1 MPRLS
6 AQCIEKVRRLQEIP
20 FTWDFF
26 QVSMEYSMMG
36 KESKGV
42 DMDYIII
49 SMLFI
54 LIAFNVILLIRQF
67 KNNSKEQIVSELK
80 INLKENNLNL
90 IDFINKKISDSEQK
104 QLRELLTNK
113 LETVEKMN
121 INSGKITESF
131 LKFSTDT
138 YKVLNDNF
146 SSLNEKV
153 TQNLDRINLR
163 VEERLNEGFE
173 KTNKTFINIL
183 ERLSRIDEAQKKI
196 DSLSTNIVSLQDVLT
211 DKKSRGT
218 FGEVQLAHI
227 LSAVFGEKNDKIY
240 ELQKKLQNS
249 MIADAVLYIPEPI
262 GMLCVD
268 SKFPLENYQRMI
280 DMNSTDNERKQYA
293 RDFKSNVK
301 KHINDISFKYI
312 IQGQTSDQA
321 IMFIPAE
328 AIFAEINAYHQDLLD
343 YAGEKRVWIAS
354 PTTLMSVLSTV
365 QVVLRNLEREKY
377 AGIIHEELNNLGK
390 EFKLYKDRWESLA
403 KNIKRVS
410 DDVDKINI
418 TSNKIERK
426 FDRISRVEMQCT
438 DEKPETE
445 EIE

>member
-1 MPRLS
+1 
-6 AQCIEKVRRLQEIP
+6 
-20 FTWDFF
+20 
-26 QVSMEYSMMG
+26 
-36 KESKGV
+36 
-42 DMDYIII
+42 MDYIII

-54 LIAFNVILLIRQF
+54 LIAINLILLIKQL

-80 INLKENNLNL
+80 INLRENNLNL
-90 IDFINKKISDSEQK
+90 IDSVNGKIAESEQK

-113 LETVEKMN
+113 LETIERMDR
-121 INSGKITESF
+121 NSNKLTESF
-131 LKFSTDT
+131 VKFSTDT
-138 YKVLNDNF
+138 SKTLNDNF
-146 SSLNEKV
+146 TSLNERV
-153 TQNLDRINLR
+153 SQNLDRINLR

-218 FGEVQLAHI
+218 FGEVNLNHI
-227 LSAVFGEKNDKIY
+227 LSVVFGEKNDKIY
-240 ELQKKLQNS
+240 ELQKKLENS
-249 MIADAVLYIPEPI
+249 MIADAVLYIPKPV
-262 GMLCVD
+262 GMLCID

-280 DMNSTDNERKQYA
+280 DMNNSESERTQYA

-301 KHINDISFKYI
+301 KHINDISSKYI

-343 YAGEKRVWIAS
+343 YAGEKKVWITS

-365 QVVLRNLEREKY
+365 QIVLRNIEREKY
-377 AGIIHEELNNLGK
+377 AGIIHEELNKLGK
-390 EFKLYKDRWESLA
+390 EFKLYKNRWESLA

-410 DDVDKINI
+410 DDVNKINI
-418 TSNKIERK
+418 TSNKIEKK
-426 FDRISRVEMQCT
+426 FDRISKVEMNC
-438 DEKPETE
+438 EPEIE
-445 EIE
+445 EIEYNEI

>member
-1 MPRLS
+1 MN
-6 AQCIEKVRRLQEIP
+6 
-20 FTWDFF
+20 DF
-26 QVSMEYSMMG
+26 
-36 KESKGV
+36 
-42 DMDYIII
+42 III
-49 SMLFI
+49 AMLFI
-54 LIAFNVILLIRQF
+54 LIAINIILLVKLF
-67 KNNSKEQIVSELK
+67 KNNSGEGIISELR
-80 INLKENNLNL
+80 INLKENNLDL
-90 IDFINKKISDSEQK
+90 IDSVNRKISDSEQK
-104 QLRELLTNK
+104 QLREILTNK
-113 LETVEKMN
+113 LETVERMDR
-121 INSGKITESF
+121 NSNKLSESF
-131 LKFSTDT
+131 VKFSTDT
-138 YKVLNDNF
+138 SKTLNENF
-146 SSLNEKV
+146 NSLNERV
-153 TQNLDRINLR
+153 SQNLDRINLR
-163 VEERLNEGFE
+163 VEERLSEGFE

-196 DSLSTNIVSLQDVLT
+196 DSLSTNIVSLQDILT

-218 FGEVQLAHI
+218 FGEVQLNHV
-227 LSAVFGEKNDKIY
+227 LSVVFGEKNDKIY

-249 MIADAVLYIPEPI
+249 MMADAVLYIPEPV
-262 GMLCVD
+262 GMLCID

-280 DMNSTDNERKQYA
+280 DMKNSEGERKQYT

-301 KHINDISFKYI
+301 KHINDISSKYI

-343 YAGEKRVWIAS
+343 YAAEKKVWLTS

-377 AGIIHEELNNLGK
+377 AGIIHEELNKLGK

-426 FDRISRVEMQCT
+426 FDRISKVEMNQCI
-438 DEKPETE
+438 EP
-445 EIE
+445 EIEDLEYS

>member
-1 MPRLS
+1 
-6 AQCIEKVRRLQEIP
+6 
-20 FTWDFF
+20 
-26 QVSMEYSMMG
+26 
-36 KESKGV
+36 
-42 DMDYIII
+42 
-49 SMLFI
+49 MLFI
-54 LIAFNVILLIRQF
+54 LIAINIILLVKLF
-67 KNNSKEQIVSELK
+67 KNNSGEGIISELR
-80 INLKENNLNL
+80 INLKENNLDL
-90 IDFINKKISDSEQK
+90 IDSVNRKISDSEQK
-104 QLRELLTNK
+104 QLREILTNK
-113 LETVEKMN
+113 LETVERMDR
-121 INSGKITESF
+121 NSNKLSESF
-131 LKFSTDT
+131 VKFSTDT
-138 YKVLNDNF
+138 SKTLNENF
-146 SSLNEKV
+146 SSLNERV
-153 TQNLDRINLR
+153 SQNLDRINLR
-163 VEERLNEGFE
+163 VEERLSEGFE

-196 DSLSTNIVSLQDVLT
+196 DSLSTNIVSLQDILT

-218 FGEVQLAHI
+218 FGEVQLNHV
-227 LSAVFGEKNDKIY
+227 LSVVFGEKNDKIY

-249 MIADAVLYIPEPI
+249 MMADAVLYIPEPV
-262 GMLCVD
+262 GMLCID

-280 DMNSTDNERKQYA
+280 DMKSSEGERKQYT

-301 KHINDISFKYI
+301 KHINDISSKYI

-343 YAGEKRVWIAS
+343 YAAEKKVWLTS

-377 AGIIHEELNNLGK
+377 AGIIHDELNKLGK

-426 FDRISRVEMQCT
+426 FDRISKVEMNQCI
-438 DEKPETE
+438 EP
-445 EIE
+445 EIEDLEYS

>member
-1 MPRLS
+1 
-6 AQCIEKVRRLQEIP
+6 
-20 FTWDFF
+20 
-26 QVSMEYSMMG
+26 
-36 KESKGV
+36 
-42 DMDYIII
+42 MDYIII
-49 SMLFI
+49 SMLII
-54 LIAFNVILLIRQF
+54 LITVNLVLLIRQL
-67 KNNSKEQIVSELK
+67 KNNSKDQIISELK
-80 INLKENNLNL
+80 INLRENNLDL
-90 IDFINKKISDSEQK
+90 IDSVNGKIAESEHK

-113 LETVEKMN
+113 LETFERIDKN
-121 INSGKITESF
+121 TNRQTESF
-131 LKFSTDT
+131 LNFSADT
-138 YKVLNDNF
+138 SKTLNDNF
-146 SSLNEKV
+146 TSLNERV
-153 TQNLDRINLR
+153 GQNLDRINQR

-218 FGEVQLAHI
+218 FGEVQLNHI
-227 LSAVFGEKNDKIY
+227 LSVVFGEKNDKIY
-240 ELQKKLQNS
+240 ELQKTLDNS
-249 MIADAVLYIPEPI
+249 MIADAVLHIPEPV
-262 GMLCVD
+262 GMLCID

-280 DMNSTDNERKQYA
+280 DLNNSESERKKYA
-293 RDFKSNVK
+293 RDFKINVK
-301 KHINDISFKYI
+301 MHIKDIASKYI

-343 YAGEKRVWIAS
+343 YAGENRVWITS

-365 QVVLRNLEREKY
+365 QVVLRNIEREKY
-377 AGIIHEELNNLGK
+377 AGIIHEELNKLEK
-390 EFKLYKDRWESLA
+390 EFKLYKDRWESLS

-426 FDRISRVEMQCT
+426 FDRISKVEMNCVN
-438 DEKPETE
+438 EIE
-445 EIE
+445 EIEVEFSEV

>member
-1 MPRLS
+1 
-6 AQCIEKVRRLQEIP
+6 
-20 FTWDFF
+20 
-26 QVSMEYSMMG
+26 ME
-36 KESKGV
+36 
-42 DMDYIII
+42 DNMDYVII

-54 LIAFNVILLIRQF
+54 SILINIVIFI
-67 KNNSKEQIVSELK
+67 KNNSSEKIISELK

-90 IDFINKKISDSEQK
+90 IDSVTRKIADSEQK

-113 LETVEKMN
+113 LETVERLDG
-121 INSGKITESF
+121 NSNKLNESF
-131 LKFSTDT
+131 AKFSSDT
-138 YKVLNDNF
+138 SKTLNENF
-146 SSLNEKV
+146 SSLNEQV
-153 TQNLDRINLR
+153 GQNLDRINLR

-173 KTNKTFINIL
+173 KTNKTFINVL

-218 FGEVQLAHI
+218 FGEVQLNHI
-227 LSAVFGEKNDKIY
+227 LSVVFGEKNDKIY
-240 ELQKKLQNS
+240 ELQKKLSNS
-249 MIADAVLYIPEPI
+249 TVADAALYIPAPV
-262 GMLCVD
+262 GMLCID

-280 DMNSTDNERKQYA
+280 DTNNSDSERKQYSK
-293 RDFKSNVK
+293 DFKSNVK
-301 KHINDISFKYI
+301 KHINDISSKYI
-312 IQGQTSDQA
+312 IQGETSEQA

-343 YAGEKRVWIAS
+343 YAGEKRVWITS

-377 AGIIHEELNNLGK
+377 AGIIHQELNKLGK
-390 EFKLYKDRWESLA
+390 EFKLYKDRWEALA

-426 FDRISRVEMQCT
+426 FDRISKVEVSQCT
-438 DEKPETE
+438 EQEFE
-445 EIE
+445 EIEYYSNAEQNYF